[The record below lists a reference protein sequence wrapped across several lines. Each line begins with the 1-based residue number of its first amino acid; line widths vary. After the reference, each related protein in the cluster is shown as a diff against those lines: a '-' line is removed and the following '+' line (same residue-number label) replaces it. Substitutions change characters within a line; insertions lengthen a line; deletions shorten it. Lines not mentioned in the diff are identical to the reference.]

1 MFQIAQGILAL
12 ALCVPTG
19 MFDSLVIFSFKSQ
32 SNYLAYSC
40 FEKDNG
46 MDSRQKVQPGD
57 RAGQQQTRRANAAM
71 ASEGY
76 KRQLSSRRGRVM
88 CRWNWFQFATKDAT
102 INGNLRNATAETEGL
117 VPSP

>member
-1 MFQIAQGILAL
+1 MLQIAQGILAL

-40 FEKDNG
+40 IDEDNAKAE
-46 MDSRQKVQPGD
+46 DASRERSWAATD
-57 RAGQQQTRRANAAM
+57 TTLRAHAAM

-88 CRWNWFQFATKDAT
+88 CR
-102 INGNLRNATAETEGL
+102 
-117 VPSP
+117 